1 MTQARYCSHHPRVK
15 AGWSCSAC
23 KTDLCP
29 DCVATEALGHRQA
42 PVDVCCRC
50 RRGVVALSTH
60 RAEALPFA
68 QRLLD
73 APGFPLGSTG
83 ILSLVVLGGIR
94 ALTSYVGMSSMLMM
108 GAGVF
113 LLRQGLFWAAVFFI
127 IRSSAEGARKMGV
140 LGLRD
145 IQSDVVTPAL
155 KGLLSTALLWLPAAI
170 YIAAVSDGGLLG
182 ILTYEGYK
190 DPVVW
195 GLGIVGAV
203 YAPMA
208 LLAGATDLGFAYVL
222 NPIHIFSFIKR
233 MGRDYFIAVFAVA
246 VVLVFGQMVDH
257 LLGLVLAHVNVPFI
271 PRLVESTVSLYAPF
285 VAARVL
291 GLLLFVH
298 GEALDWG
305 SSSDYQVPV
314 LPGVRPRGVLPPKSE
329 ARERNRDV
337 PSAVGGREA
346 GRNAP
351 ESVPFFDPQVGAPD
365 GADADGPSLQLAR
378 DPVGVSPVP
387 AAASPVGG
395 GDSIAPLLRAVA
407 GDDLQEALRIYR
419 EMSGEDSAIPPLV
432 HMQIGK
438 AAAKARDWEVAAHA
452 FKHVASGRS
461 EHAGVG
467 LVSLAQVIGDGQ
479 RDFAWAK
486 KLYHQA
492 IERFPQ
498 SEVAAFAKNRL
509 TAMGE

>member
-1 MTQARYCSHHPRVK
+1 
-15 AGWSCSAC
+15 
-23 KTDLCP
+23 
-29 DCVATEALGHRQA
+29 
-42 PVDVCCRC
+42 
-50 RRGVVALSTH
+50 VVAISTH
-60 RAEALPFA
+60 RAQALPFA

-73 APGFPLGSTG
+73 APGFPLGATG
-83 ILSLVVLGGIR
+83 ILSLVMLGGIR

-145 IQSDVVTPAL
+145 IQSDVVTPAI
-155 KGLLSTALLWLPAAI
+155 KGLLSTALLWLPAAV
-170 YIAAVSDGGLLG
+170 YIAAVSDGGVLG
-182 ILTYEGYK
+182 ILTYEGHK

-195 GLGIVGAV
+195 GLGLLGAV

-222 NPIHIFSFIKR
+222 NPIRIFSFITR
-233 MGRDYFIAVFAVA
+233 MGRDYFVTVFAVA
-246 VVLVFGQMVDH
+246 VVLVFGRLVDH
-257 LLGLVLAHVNVPFI
+257 LLGLVLAHVNVPFV
-271 PRLVESTVSLYAPF
+271 PRWVGATVSLYAPF

-291 GLLLFVH
+291 GILLFVH

-314 LPGVRPRGVLPPKSE
+314 LPGVRPRGVLPEK
-329 ARERNRDV
+329 AAVRESKRDV
-337 PSAVGGREA
+337 PNAMAGRA
-346 GRNAP
+346 PARNAP
-351 ESVPFFDPQVGAPD
+351 ESVPFFDPQVGA
-365 GADADGPSLQLAR
+365 AEAVDADGPSLQLAR
-378 DPVGVSPVP
+378 DPVAGSPAP
-387 AAASPVGG
+387 AAVPLVA

-407 GDDLQEALRIYR
+407 ADDLQEALRIYR
-419 EMSGEDSAIPPLV
+419 EMSGEDGAIPPLV

-461 EHAGVG
+461 EHAGAG
-467 LVSLAQVIGDGQ
+467 LIALAQVIGDGQ
-479 RDFAWAK
+479 RDHSWAK
-486 KLYHQA
+486 KLYQQA
-492 IERFPQ
+492 IERYPQ
-498 SEVAAFAKNRL
+498 TEVAAFAQTRL

>member
-1 MTQARYCSHHPRVK
+1 MTQVRYCSHHPRMK

-29 DCVATEALGHRQA
+29 DCVATETLGHRHA

-50 RRGVVALSTH
+50 RRGVVAISTH
-60 RAEALPFA
+60 RAQALPFA

-73 APGFPLGSTG
+73 APGFPLGATG
-83 ILSLVVLGGIR
+83 IISLVVLGGIR

-170 YIAAVSDGGLLG
+170 YVVAVSDDGVAG

-222 NPIHIFSFIKR
+222 NPIRIFAFIKR
-233 MGRDYFIAVFAVA
+233 MGRDYLVAVFAVA
-246 VVLVFGQMVDH
+246 VVLVFGRLVDH
-257 LLGLVLAHVNVPFI
+257 LLGLVLAHVNVPFV
-271 PRLVESTVSLYAPF
+271 PRWVGASVSLYAPF

-291 GLLLFVH
+291 GILLFVH

-314 LPGVRPRGVLPPKSE
+314 LPGVRPRGVLPEK
-329 ARERNRDV
+329 AAVRESRRDV
-337 PSAVGGREA
+337 PNAMPGREPA
-346 GRNAP
+346 RNES
-351 ESVPFFDPQVGAPD
+351 ESVPFFDPQVGAPE
-365 GADADGPSLQLAR
+365 DADGPSLQLAR
-378 DPVGVSPVP
+378 EPVAVSPAP
-387 AAASPVGG
+387 AAAPPVVRE
-395 GDSIAPLLRAVA
+395 SIAPLLRAVA
-407 GDDLQEALRIYR
+407 ADDLQEALRIYR
-419 EMSGEDSAIPPLV
+419 EMSGEDGAIPPLV

-461 EHAGVG
+461 EHAGAG
-467 LVSLAQVIGDGQ
+467 LISLAQVIGDGQ
-479 RDFAWAK
+479 RNHAWAK
-486 KLYHQA
+486 KLYQQA
-492 IERFPQ
+492 IERYPQ
-498 SEVAAFAKNRL
+498 TEVAAFAQTRL